1 LILSS
6 PSHPK
11 WPRWARH
18 IACPAATTAWLAL
31 AGLTLT
37 ACGGGDAD
45 SDASSPAP
53 VNESALECERL
64 AYPCTWSQVDRA
76 LTERSDELAQALG
89 ERLDGGVSTVD
100 AVVWL
105 RTQATLEE
113 LQFDDRKIRFRL
125 PGSRAGLGGEGG
137 LVWRRP
143 HQPRGRP
150 SGRRG
155 RGALAACRV
164 GGGSSGTRHRRHAP
178 ATRHPPGREEAQ
190 CPGAVDL
197 GLRATLHA
205 CR

>member
-76 LTERSDELAQALG
+76 HRAQRRTGPGAGRAPRRRRLHRRCRRLAAH
-89 ERLDGGVSTVD
+89 
-100 AVVWL
+100 
-105 RTQATLEE
+105 
-113 LQFDDRKIRFRL
+113 
-125 PGSRAGLGGEGG
+125 PGHARRAGF
-137 LVWRRP
+137 RRHEDPLPPSRQPRGSGRRRRARLEAP

-197 GLRATLHA
+197 GPRAPLHA